1 MSEPTT
7 KLPYKKLQYPTCVKD
22 IDLNARIR
30 VFKNAIKANGET
42 IEFNIINF
50 FGFTFKD
57 NMFEWGENYIQN
69 HPNCTL
75 EELEQTFCKWF
86 KIVKNNEKVYM
97 HLQNIQEQ
105 IIECVEVYYE
115 HLLKLV
121 NCL

>member
-1 MSEPTT
+1 MFIPPWYQLPIVQPMSEPTT

-75 EELEQTFCKWF
+75 EELEQTFCK
-86 KIVKNNEKVYM
+86 
-97 HLQNIQEQ
+97 
-105 IIECVEVYYE
+105 
-115 HLLKLV
+115 
-121 NCL
+121 